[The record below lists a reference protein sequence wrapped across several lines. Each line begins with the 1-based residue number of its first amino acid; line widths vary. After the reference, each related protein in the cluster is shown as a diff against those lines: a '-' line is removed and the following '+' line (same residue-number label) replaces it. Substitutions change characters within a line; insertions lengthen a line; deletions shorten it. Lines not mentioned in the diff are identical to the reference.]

1 MEIVDSKETIQSL
14 TQQKE
19 RLERLLGESTARQ
32 ETLEQQVQ
40 ETRRALEDVS
50 KIEQVVE
57 ENKILR

>member
-50 KIEQVVE
+50 KIEQVVD

>member
-14 TQQKE
+14 TREKE